1 MDFSEEFLADFL
13 RKLRNFY
20 SYGAEKIGWSLIMEE
35 GRAFFFSWIFAEK
48 QLLLARSIP
57 EVQFG
62 KAY

>member
-1 MDFSEEFLADFL
+1 
-13 RKLRNFY
+13 
-20 SYGAEKIGWSLIMEE
+20 MEE
-35 GRAFFFSWIFAEK
+35 GRAFFFSGLFAEK